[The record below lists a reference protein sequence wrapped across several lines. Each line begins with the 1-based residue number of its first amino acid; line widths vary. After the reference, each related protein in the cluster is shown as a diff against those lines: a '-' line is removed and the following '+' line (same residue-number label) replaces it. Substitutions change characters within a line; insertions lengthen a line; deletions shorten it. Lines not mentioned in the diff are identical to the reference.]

1 MYSDAVVTCFWTV
14 SEFRA
19 CEFYMEHTQL
29 HHYGDLSHC
38 GRIFYLAI
46 LPSQQSCVLQTTR
59 QSSCVY
65 RQREQQAS
73 YVQSSECAIV
83 MHSLV
88 VE

>member
-29 HHYGDLSHC
+29 HHYGVNSHYDC
-38 GRIFYLAI
+38 IFYLAI
-46 LPSQQSCVLQTTR
+46 PPSQQSCVLQSTR

-65 RQREQQAS
+65 RREQQAS
-73 YVQSSECAIV
+73 YVLSSECAIV
-83 MHSLV
+83 MHPLV